1 MAKAV
6 SEFQNGNTSLRAI
19 AKKYAVPKSTLEFK
33 LKNPDHKQT
42 FGPSPVLTNSEEA
55 TLVKWIAEL
64 ARKGFPRKRD
74 DIIASVQNFLI
85 ANPRPNPFT
94 NNRPGAGWLK
104 AFFRRHP
111 EITERTS
118 EAVTSAS
125 SCVSE
130 KDIRKWFV
138 EVKDYLKEKQ
148 LEQVIEDPTR
158 IFNGDETGFQ
168 ICPETGKVLAPKGIK
183 NVYTIDQGSSKENIT
198 VMFTFSASGSTCSP
212 MIVYPYKRIPEKISQ
227 SVPANWGIGRSDSGW
242 MTAEVFYEYIS
253 KVFYP
258 YLIAEGITFPVILF
272 VDGHKSHLTYQL
284 SVLCS
289 NLAIEIIALY
299 PNATRILQP
308 ADVAVFRPIKVA
320 WRKAVRNWQSDHP
333 GESLTKLSFAPLL
346 DEVVKSS
353 AKPDILVN
361 GFKACGLYPL
371 NADAIDYSKCLGS
384 SKKNETFD
392 NKITDTTMKYSTF
405 ANIVG
410 NEKLEQFKRL
420 DAVLPE
426 GTNNEDF
433 FALFRIWKHFEST
446 KEEPDQIINLSNEKI
461 DNEDLPQNM
470 IVTDVLSEQESG
482 NTKEADGVIA
492 STTDQHITTANVEVP
507 ENNED
512 SPQHMIVTD
521 ELPEQNSDINTKETD
536 GAISRTTHQQ
546 RTTAVVDVANNVSIA
561 EFLDW
566 PDSPKR
572 KGKRETE
579 RLPYAVTCNKY
590 QEMLAEK
597 RAKKKEEEEQKNK
610 KRALKKEADEVRA
623 KKKKEDQE
631 LKEIRKHQQNIK
643 KLEKTQKK
651 ASNVSRKNKLCA
663 ANKITCYVCAKII
676 KCNELSCDECKQ
688 SFHKSC
694 IPASHKQ
701 HIPDPTDNDTFLC
714 HICYKE
720 ESDSDVDTE
729 KEEEQESEENEIEE
743 ERPPAETEEQEDKEN
758 EKEEERTLAET
769 EEEEKE
775 IDELYNMY
783 TSAIKHIY

>member
-1 MAKAV
+1 
-6 SEFQNGNTSLRAI
+6 
-19 AKKYAVPKSTLEFK
+19 
-33 LKNPDHKQT
+33 
-42 FGPSPVLTNSEEA
+42 
-55 TLVKWIAEL
+55 
-64 ARKGFPRKRD
+64 
-74 DIIASVQNFLI
+74 
-85 ANPRPNPFT
+85 
-94 NNRPGAGWLK
+94 
-104 AFFRRHP
+104 
-111 EITERTS
+111 
-118 EAVTSAS
+118 
-125 SCVSE
+125 
-130 KDIRKWFV
+130 
-138 EVKDYLKEKQ
+138 
-148 LEQVIEDPTR
+148 
-158 IFNGDETGFQ
+158 
-168 ICPETGKVLAPKGIK
+168 
-183 NVYTIDQGSSKENIT
+183 
-198 VMFTFSASGSTCSP
+198 
-212 MIVYPYKRIPEKISQ
+212 
-227 SVPANWGIGRSDSGW
+227 
-242 MTAEVFYEYIS
+242 
-253 KVFYP
+253 
-258 YLIAEGITFPVILF
+258 
-272 VDGHKSHLTYQL
+272 
-284 SVLCS
+284 
-289 NLAIEIIALY
+289 
-299 PNATRILQP
+299 
-308 ADVAVFRPIKVA
+308 
-320 WRKAVRNWQSDHP
+320 
-333 GESLTKLSFAPLL
+333 
-346 DEVVKSS
+346 
-353 AKPDILVN
+353 
-361 GFKACGLYPL
+361 
-371 NADAIDYSKCLGS
+371 
-384 SKKNETFD
+384 
-392 NKITDTTMKYSTF
+392 MKYSTF

-651 ASNVSRKNKLCA
+651 ASNVS
-663 ANKITCYVCAKII
+663 
-676 KCNELSCDECKQ
+676 
-688 SFHKSC
+688 H
-694 IPASHKQ
+694 
-701 HIPDPTDNDTFLC
+701 PTDNDTFLC

-775 IDELYNMY
+775 IDELYNIY
-783 TSAIKHIY
+783 STFLCSVYDVSARPIRRDRLGAKMFRRKDVSARRCFGAETFGRRDVWAQRSSARRRFGAETFRREAV